1 MNQTEWVSPKEAAA
15 MLGLSKQTIR
25 KWCKEGRLESTKP
38 SYNVIRI
45 STASIERFM
54 EQNRQRSC

>member
-1 MNQTEWVSPKEAAA
+1 MNNTDWVSPKEAAA

-25 KWCKEGRLESTKP
+25 KWCKSGQLESVKLG
-38 SYNVIRI
+38 YNVIRI

-54 EQNRQRSC
+54 EQNKQMR